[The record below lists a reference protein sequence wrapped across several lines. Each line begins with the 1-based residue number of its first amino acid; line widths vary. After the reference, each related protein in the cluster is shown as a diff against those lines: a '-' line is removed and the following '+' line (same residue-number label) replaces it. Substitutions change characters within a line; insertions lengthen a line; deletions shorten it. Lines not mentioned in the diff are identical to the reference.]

1 MEIRLAAEKD
11 YERCIELDIL
21 IMGTDK
27 RKDYFRRHIRDE
39 TMYVTVEQSRA
50 KKQAGNLIVGLV
62 AFDPHFI
69 GCLYISLLIVHPDF
83 RRKGI
88 ARSLV
93 DVVATHSKDGRL
105 FSSTEE
111 DNEISLKMHEA
122 LGFRRSGSIEN
133 LPQPTRE
140 IFFFKEVD

>member
-1 MEIRLAAEKD
+1 MDIRLAEEKD
-11 YERCIELDIL
+11 CERCIELDML

-27 RKDYFRRHIRDE
+27 RKDLLRRRIKKGAL
-39 TMYVTVEQSRA
+39 YVASSGDQ
-50 KKQAGNLIVGLV
+50 IVGLITLHP
-62 AFDPHFI
+62 AFL
-69 GCLYISLLIVHPDF
+69 GCLYITLLIVHPDF

-93 DVVATHSKDGRL
+93 DKVATHSRDGRM

-111 DNEISLKMHEA
+111 DNGISLKMHEA
-122 LGFRRSGSIEN
+122 LGFRRSGYIDN

-140 IFFFKEVD
+140 IFLFKEVD